1 MSIITDLLGESI
13 ADGLSISMTNVLINQ
28 IPVISS
34 DPGIG
39 ETPSNISD
47 PDHSLNY
54 TCGTSGNDFII
65 SYGAQVNLNYIAI
78 SGHNAATPAQA
89 TIEIYN
95 GSNFVQRA
103 VLNRNNNVMFTFIT
117 QNFSDLI
124 IKFLT
129 VPKNHQTTVSY
140 IAAGQYINI
149 PTGEQAGY
157 KRLWLM
163 RHLQQRTTTNMQNMP
178 ISSLK
183 KPKGLKGSLS
193 LPNQLKGFTE
203 VDYQNLIDFTLEQ
216 PFFIKEQSN
225 KPESSYICFDAKHDI
240 SAHPQTRKLNAV
252 KLSFNAFN
260 GL

>member
-1 MSIITDLLGESI
+1 MAIITNIESQTLS
-13 ADGLSISMTNVLINQ
+13 AGLAISATNVLIDQVPTITDSGADEMPANL
-28 IPVISS
+28 
-34 DPGIG
+34 
-39 ETPSNISD
+39 SD

-54 TCGTSGNDFII
+54 TCGTNVADFTI
-65 SYGAQVNLNYIAI
+65 SYGAQSQLNYIGI

-95 GSNFVQRA
+95 GQNIVDR
-103 VLNRNNNVMFTFIT
+103 VILNRNNNLMFTFQT
-117 QNFSDLI
+117 QNFTDLI

-140 IAAGQYINI
+140 IAAGQHIII
-149 PTGEQAGY
+149 PAGEQAGY

-178 ISSLK
+178 ISSLQ
-183 KPKGLKGSLS
+183 KPKALKG
-193 LPNQLKGFTE
+193 TE
-203 VDYQNLIDFTLEQ
+203 LDYQNLIDFTLVQ
-216 PFFIKEQSN
+216 PFFIKEQVD
-225 KPESSYICFDAKHDI
+225 KPESTYICFDAKHDI